1 MEKKPIKKSAAIRT
15 TIMMAM
21 EGVKLAYGNWVFGG
35 LALEF
40 GCGCAVAGERRRWSR
55 SER

>member
-21 EGVKLAYGNWVFGG
+21 EGVKFAYGNWVFGG

-40 GCGCAVAGERRRWSR
+40 GCAVAGERRRRSR